1 MAHQCYCWVTCSWS
15 IGPSHNVYFFW
26 FVLHRKMHCSFSILH
41 TIHIHTALARIGFLE
56 NHQSTHLTTY
66 HRRISANASKQGKK
80 ATVSTAR
87 CVFQWHATQ
96 HGLAINYLEAGE
108 NIEGNSP
115 SRNKT
120 INGISSWIHLGII
133 SHVNMFFNCIASFSV
148 FPPSSYCETF
158 CLVWINWSQ
167 CPQLSKQGET
177 EDDNTNTYQEVFT
190 SHLIGPSGSLMR
202 MVLMSFLRQTKAAAS
217 CM

>member
-41 TIHIHTALARIGFLE
+41 TIHIHTALARFGFLE
-56 NHQSTHLTTY
+56 NHQSTLTTY

-133 SHVNMFFNCIASFSV
+133 SHVNTFFNCIASFSV
-148 FPPSSYCETF
+148 LFPF
-158 CLVWINWSQ
+158 FLLWDLLLQ
-167 CPQLSKQGET
+167 C
-177 EDDNTNTYQEVFT
+177 
-190 SHLIGPSGSLMR
+190 
-202 MVLMSFLRQTKAAAS
+202 
-217 CM
+217 